1 MTHKQAI
8 TTDKAATPGGPYSP
22 AIISNGFVFL
32 SGCTPHR
39 PGPGR
44 ELVTT
49 SFRAQAEL
57 AFDNLK
63 ALAEASGASLADAV
77 RATVYIS
84 DWKYF
89 GELNEVF
96 GEYFGEVGP
105 TRTTLPV
112 VMAGFDIEIDAILAL
127 PDDAHTDAA

>member
-1 MTHKQAI
+1 MSHKQVV

-57 AFDNLK
+57 ALDNLQ
-63 ALAEASGASLADAV
+63 ALAEAAGSSLADAV
-77 RATVYIS
+77 RTTVYIS

-96 GEYFGEVGP
+96 GEYFGEHGP
-105 TRTTLPV
+105 TRTTLPLP
-112 VMAGFDIEIDAILAL
+112 MAGFDIEVDAILAL
-127 PDDAHTDAA
+127 PDADHDKA